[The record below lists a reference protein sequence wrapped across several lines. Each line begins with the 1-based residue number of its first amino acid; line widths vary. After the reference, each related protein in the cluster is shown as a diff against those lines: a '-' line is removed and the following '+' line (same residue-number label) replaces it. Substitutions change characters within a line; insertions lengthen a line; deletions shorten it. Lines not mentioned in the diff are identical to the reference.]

1 MNALLKR
8 YLIAVVIIA
17 LAVVLLAPQPEVRP
31 QRTAGADDAWVVPR
45 IGSQGGNS
53 ASMLRDLVQSRLWGA
68 AADNANPMDEK
79 ASRWRVAGITGKH
92 SERYVII
99 QFGDDRIQELKA
111 GDKFP
116 DGTLISEVREPGI
129 CVLLSGKRRFLPI
142 DGQMPPIVW

>member
-17 LAVVLLAPQPEVRP
+17 VAVVLLTPQLEVRP
-31 QRTAGADDAWVVPR
+31 GRAAGADDGWVVPR
-45 IGSQGGNS
+45 ITAQGGNS
-53 ASMLRDLVQSRLWGA
+53 DGMLRGLVQSRLWGA
-68 AADNANPMDEK
+68 VADNANSMDDK

-92 SERYVII
+92 SERYVIV
-99 QFGDDRIQELKA
+99 QFGDDRIQQLKA

-116 DGTLISEVREPGI
+116 DGTLISEVRERGI